1 MTWKAPLADSDVLT
15 LLMDHFPGL
24 LFVKDEQYRILAA
37 NERFLSLYPEEQRD
51 HVIGTTTLEDYPED
65 QRALFLA
72 EDLKALTSGESE
84 VVERIDFPGGDT
96 RTVLTKKV
104 GKTGVDG
111 RRYLIGAAVDIT
123 ELEETRSEAAQ
134 LWDLIDHTS
143 AEIFIVDEQTLRVI
157 RMSNGARKNLGLAED
172 PGQAI
177 DFPSILA
184 PGLLE
189 RFLELRGAMADA
201 PGEQHAISGA
211 HVRLDGSQY
220 EVETQVLRGRLS
232 SADVIVVVAQDVHE
246 ANHQRRTLSR
256 QNDALTEFAYRVS
269 HDLRSPVVSSAALVD
284 IAMEMLAAGHS
295 KQAQE
300 VLLRASQVLTQA
312 EKLAED
318 LLTLTRIEQLDTH
331 AQQVSLVE
339 MVATSVERNR
349 KLYGGEL
356 LQFRFDLGQVDQIT
370 TDPQRLVWVIDN
382 LLSNAIKYRDLS
394 METSWVRI
402 SASRK
407 GDLLELRCEDN
418 GLGIEPDYQSK
429 LFSMFQR
436 FHARMA
442 PGSGLGLFMVGRTA
456 TMLGGEARFEAA
468 DSGARFIITVS
479 ERAERWS

>member
-37 NERFLSLYPEEQRD
+37 NERFLSLYPEEQRE

-72 EDLKALTSGESE
+72 EDLKALTQGESE
-84 VVERIDFPGGDT
+84 VVEKIDFPGGDT

-123 ELEETRSEAAQ
+123 ELEETRSEATQ

-143 AEIFIVDEQTLRVI
+143 AEIFIVDDKTLRVI
-157 RMSNGARKNLGLAED
+157 RMSNGARKHLGLGDED
-172 PGQAI
+172 GQTI

-184 PGLLE
+184 PELRE
-189 RFLELRGAMADA
+189 RFLEVREAMSEQ
-201 PGEQHAISGA
+201 PSEQHALSGA
-211 HVRLDGSQY
+211 HVRVDGSLY

-269 HDLRSPVVSSAALVD
+269 HDLRSPVVSSVALVD
-284 IAMEMLAAGHS
+284 LAMEMLAAGDTQ
-295 KQAQE
+295 QAQE
-300 VLLRASQVLTQA
+300 ILRRASQVLTQA

-318 LLTLTRIEQLDTH
+318 LLTLTRIEQLDCQ
-331 AQQVSLVE
+331 AKQVSLVE
-339 MVATSVERNR
+339 LVAESVERNR
-349 KLYGGEL
+349 TLYGGDL
-356 LQFRFDLGQVDQIT
+356 VQFQVDLGQVDQVN
-370 TDPQRLVWVIDN
+370 TDPQRLVWIVDN
-382 LLSNAIKYRDLS
+382 LLSNAIKYRDHS
-394 METSWVRI
+394 EKSSWVRI
-402 SASRK
+402 SACRN
-407 GDLLELRCEDN
+407 GDLLEIRCEDN
-418 GLGIEPDYQSK
+418 GLGIEPAYQDK
-429 LFSMFQR
+429 LFTMFQR
-436 FHARMA
+436 FHARVA
-442 PGSGLGLFMVGRTA
+442 PGSGLGLFMVSRTA